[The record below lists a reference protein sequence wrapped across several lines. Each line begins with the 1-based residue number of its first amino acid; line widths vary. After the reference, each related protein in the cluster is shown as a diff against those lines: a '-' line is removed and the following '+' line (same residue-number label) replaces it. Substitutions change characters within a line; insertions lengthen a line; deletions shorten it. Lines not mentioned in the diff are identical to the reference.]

1 MDCKLCIFDLD
12 GTLTDTIE
20 SLQYSVNATLQELGM
35 SDISREQCK
44 QFVGNGARVLME
56 RALKS
61 QGDVALQKIEQAMDI
76 YGRIFNE
83 NCTYHVVPYD
93 GIKGMLRELK
103 DRGIRLAVLSNKPQL
118 QTEIVVREI
127 LGEEWFEQVYG
138 QREGVPCKPDPQ
150 VAWEIAESLN
160 LSPEES
166 AYIGDS
172 DVDVHTGHNA
182 GMHTIAVSWG
192 FRTVDQL
199 KQAGAEMIVDSP
211 EEIIRFMDQ

>member
-20 SLQYSVNATLQELGM
+20 SLHYSVNATLQELGM
-35 SDISREQCK
+35 GGISQEQCK

-93 GIKGMLRELK
+93 GIKEMLRELK
-103 DRGIRLAVLSNKPQL
+103 DRGIWLAVLSNKPQL
-118 QTEIVVREI
+118 QTETVVKRI

-138 QREGVPCKPDPQ
+138 QREGVPRKPDPQ
-150 VAWEIAESLN
+150 VAWEIAESFG

-172 DVDVHTGHNA
+172 DVDVHTGRNA
-182 GMHTIAVSWG
+182 GMRTIAVSWG

-199 KQAGAEMIVDSP
+199 KQAGAEMIVDRP
-211 EEIIRFMDQ
+211 EEIIRFMD